1 MAEDAMSG
9 RTWTSKTG
17 YQQEKLVLKYIKSN
31 KKWQQING
39 PVTSRS
45 LNLMGNWSKVYT
57 TEEPAQSV
65 FIASLKWT

>member
-1 MAEDAMSG
+1 MAEDSMSG

-17 YQQEKLVLKYIKSN
+17 YQQEKLVLKYIKCN
-31 KKWQQING
+31 QKWQQING

-45 LNLMGNWSKVYT
+45 LNSMGNWSKVYT